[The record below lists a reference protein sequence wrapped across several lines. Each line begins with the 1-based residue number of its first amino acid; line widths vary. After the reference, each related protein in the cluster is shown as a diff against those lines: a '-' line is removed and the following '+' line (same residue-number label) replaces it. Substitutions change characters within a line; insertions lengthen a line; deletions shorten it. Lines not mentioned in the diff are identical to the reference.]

1 MSVAHHFFS
10 VVNPWLY
17 ILVFYWLYEGVIF
30 ILTGFFPIIPQVTLK
45 FCAPKIVST
54 GIIVPSVVCGW
65 QAALFA
71 FEVGNLFS
79 NLLIAGG
86 FKGGVEGLRNSVFW
100 AIYRDIYGE
109 LSFGCFL
116 NEPIKGIWDLS
127 LGLKISLKWCT
138 FLDKLNYTLYSHFT
152 H

>member
-1 MSVAHHFFS
+1 MSVAHHLLS
-10 VVNPWLY
+10 VVDPWLY
-17 ILVFYWLYEGVIF
+17 ILVFYWLYEWVIF
-30 ILTGFFPIIPQVTLK
+30 ILAGFLPIIPQVTLK
-45 FCAPKIVST
+45 LCAPKIVSAR
-54 GIIVPSVVCGW
+54 IVVPSVVGSW
-65 QAALFA
+65 QSTLFA

-116 NEPIKGIWDLS
+116 KEPIKGIWDLS

-138 FLDKLNYTLYSHFT
+138 FLDKLNDT
-152 H
+152 

>member
-1 MSVAHHFFS
+1 MSVADHLFS
-10 VVNPWLY
+10 VVDPWLY
-17 ILVFYWLYEGVIF
+17 ILVFNWLDEGVVF
-30 ILTGFFPIIPQVTLK
+30 ILAGFFPVIPQVTFK
-45 FCAPKIVST
+45 FCAPKIVPAW
-54 GIIVPSVVCGW
+54 IVVPSVVGCW
-65 QAALFA
+65 QATLFA
-71 FEVGNLFS
+71 FEVWNLFS

-86 FKGGVEGLRNSVFW
+86 FKGGIEGLRNSVFW

-138 FLDKLNYTLYSHFT
+138 FLDKLNYTLYSHFP